1 MLINYKKIIL
11 NILTALT
18 VQQLCFCVF
27 SFPASSEFLL
37 RPISSKSSS
46 ETVKASLLLNKNSEE
61 ILNKNRNQNNRRIK
75 RRLPF
80 SQISKLFSK
89 ITGRAKVADSV
100 DDVVVGVGG
109 KLIVKNGA
117 DKIDDVIG
125 PSKNLGNMPIRGMNR
140 RQNYRPYEPPQFGSY
155 NTKDEV
161 QKARSKAL
169 SGANLA
175 LAAGGIAAGAWYFSG
190 NHTSFI
196 TIVILFILISL
207 LFAIAIIFYCFFR
220 RKKRGYYAVNDTY
233 ALMSFVKK
241 LLFYLF

>member
-1 MLINYKKIIL
+1 MLINYKIIFINL
-11 NILTALT
+11 LT
-18 VQQLCFCVF
+18 VLTIQQHFC
-27 SFPASSEFLL
+27 SP
-37 RPISSKSSS
+37 R
-46 ETVKASLLLNKNSEE
+46 ETGNNS
-61 ILNKNRNQNNRRIK
+61 RVK

-80 SQISKLFSK
+80 SHISKLFSK
-89 ITGRAKVADSV
+89 ITGQAKAVPGAAAAVDNV
-100 DDVVVGVGG
+100 DDVVGVGT
-109 KLIVKNGA
+109 KFVMKNGA

-125 PSKNLGNMPIRGMNR
+125 SSKNLRNMPIRGMNR
-140 RQNYRPYEPPQFGSY
+140 RQNYRPYEPPQFNSY
-155 NTKDEV
+155 NAKDEV

-190 NHTSFI
+190 EHTSFI
-196 TIVILFILISL
+196 TFVIIFLLISL
-207 LFAIAIIFYCFFR
+207 LFAIAIILYCFYFR